1 MDHLQVLPD
10 LLTSSLHLES
20 TACLRGTPFASET
33 AAISI
38 SVSSEIA
45 DAASRLTSDA
55 EAILS
60 IYFSNKSSSSGR
72 CPSMLVIG
80 TEVMSFG

>member
-1 MDHLQVLPD
+1 MDHLDVLPD
-10 LLTSSLHLES
+10 LFTSSLHLES
-20 TACLRGTPFASET
+20 TAYLSCRPSASET

-45 DAASRLTSDA
+45 DSASRLTSDA

-60 IYFSNKSSSSGR
+60 IYFLNKSSSSGR

>member
-1 MDHLQVLPD
+1 MDQLQVSPD
-10 LLTSSLHLES
+10 FLASSLHLES
-20 TACLRGTPFASET
+20 TAYLSCTPSASET

-55 EAILS
+55 EATLS
-60 IYFSNKSSSSGR
+60 IYFLNKSSSSGR
-72 CPSMLVIG
+72 CPSMLAIR